1 MCLLAMEGRTVIS
14 AFLFAATEVLSV
26 ETDNQATSVIILSV
40 IPQLPLPKIP
50 TLPLEP
56 FICIQSFLA
65 PPSGFLS
72 HSILLLH
79 LPVACITSLG
89 LSL

>member
-26 ETDNQATSVIILSV
+26 EIDNQGTLVI
-40 IPQLPLPKIP
+40 IPQLPLPKTP
-50 TLPLEP
+50 TLPLVP
-56 FICIQSFLA
+56 FICINSFLA
-65 PPSGFLS
+65 PPSGFLT
-72 HSILLLH
+72 HSILLQQ
-79 LPVACITSLG
+79 LPIACITSLG

>member
-26 ETDNQATSVIILSV
+26 EIDNQGTLVIILSV
-40 IPQLPLPKIP
+40 IPQLPLPKTP
-50 TLPLEP
+50 ALPLVP
-56 FICIQSFLA
+56 FICINSFLA

-72 HSILLLH
+72 HSILLLQ
-79 LPVACITSLG
+79 LPITCITSLG